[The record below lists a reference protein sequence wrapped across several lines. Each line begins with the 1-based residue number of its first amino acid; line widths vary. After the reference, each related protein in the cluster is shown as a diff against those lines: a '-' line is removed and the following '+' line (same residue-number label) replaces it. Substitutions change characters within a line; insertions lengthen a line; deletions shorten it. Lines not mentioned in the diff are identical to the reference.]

1 MRRLGPSEFSEVC
14 QVRPFGSHKM
24 KHQRHLRSPNAVR
37 EATRART
44 LIADLSRIVDMLNLD
59 IASREEEAGVTDLT
73 RPEYPVLARA
83 LRARRDNL
91 LETISALRQRL
102 IQP

>member
-1 MRRLGPSEFSEVC
+1 
-14 QVRPFGSHKM
+14 M

-37 EATRART
+37 EATQART

-91 LETISALRQRL
+91 LETISVLRQRL